1 MSSLYKDFGRKKII
15 DIELMSPNML
25 VDFDTGSLPN
35 AQIVWLNKRWFFSA
49 GINLDDPSIE
59 QQISQ
64 WLLSTFAVSSVQKLC
79 SSGSFGTTRLG
90 ADRYGAS
97 WGASHGGSGRCGH
110 LGLFNAKGI
119 GPTALVSPNVDWAHS
134 HGCLYLFEAIREAI
148 ASEIA
153 NAEMPHGATSVIA
166 IIDAGFSLR
175 PDENSAPEPCAILVR
190 PNFIRLAHFE
200 RSVFF
205 GTAGFKGSDQYQDSL
220 RVKEAIGTIT
230 RETSFRLPEM
240 LTKLAE
246 QVAASRA
253 YRLWAGRPTTDNV
266 TIDGAFL
273 DFGNFRSLPNWK
285 RADDSRGQVFGAE
298 MQDIENAVAS
308 LAHFFIKHSAPDPRL
323 IPVQLTRAIRDRL
336 DGAFRSMCISACA
349 LATGESNASTLSD
362 LVSSYYQLQQRSAYL
377 LCEPSPTW
385 RRKDWLYY
393 EMGPLADKPQARHTD
408 KTYGQAIRRLLLG
421 SGRSRDGLISYA
433 AARRWTA
440 PRHQQNYHVSR
451 HHAKRVVAQI
461 AKAGSVAKDVLSRY
475 ISSEIAMSRRIWPKL
490 APHHIILGFATD
502 VASSVVFTYDTAENA
517 YTAILSGIQLN
528 GTLRLFGTAV
538 AVGNDAFKE
547 TREIEVASR
556 YQPCGLSSHQSVSV
570 FGKMIEIPSPM
581 VTFTDGLT
589 AASKI
594 GQCGGK
600 TRG

>member
-1 MSSLYKDFGRKKII
+1 MSFLYKDFGRKKIV

-25 VDFDTGSLPN
+25 VDFDTGHLPN

-49 GINLDDPSIE
+49 GIDLDDPSIE
-59 QQISQ
+59 LEVSQ
-64 WLLSTFAVSSVQKLC
+64 WLLSTFAVSSVQELC
-79 SSGSFGTTRLG
+79 SSGSFGTTKLG

-153 NAEMPHGATSVIA
+153 LAEMPHSATSVIA

-175 PDENSAPEPCAILVR
+175 PDEDSAPEPCAVLVR

-220 RVKEAIGTIT
+220 RVKEAIGTIA
-230 RETSFRLPEM
+230 RETTFRLPDM
-240 LTKLAE
+240 LMKLAE

-253 YRLWAGRPTTDNV
+253 YRLWAGRPTTDNI

-285 RADDSRGQVFGAE
+285 RADDSRGQVFGTE

-308 LAHFFIKHSAPDPRL
+308 LTHFFIKHSALDPRL
-323 IPVQLTRAIRDRL
+323 TPAQLTKMVRDRL
-336 DGAFRSMCISACA
+336 DEAFRSMCISACA
-349 LATGESNASTLSD
+349 LPAGESIASTLSD
-362 LVSSYYQLQQRSAYL
+362 LVSSYYQFQQRSSYL

-385 RRKDWLYY
+385 KRKDWLYY
-393 EMGPLADKPQARHTD
+393 EMGPLTD
-408 KTYGQAIRRLLLG
+408 EPYVRYTAKTYGQAIRNLLLG
-421 SGRSRDGLISYA
+421 NGRSRDGLISYA

-461 AKAGSVAKDVLSRY
+461 TKTSSGAKDVLSRY

-490 APHHIILGFATD
+490 DPHHIILGFATD
-502 VASSVVFTYDTAENA
+502 IASSVVFTYDTAENV

-528 GTLRLFGTAV
+528 GALRLFGTAV
-538 AVGNDAFKE
+538 EVGNDAFKE
-547 TREIEVASR
+547 ACEIETTCR
-556 YQPCGLSSHQSVSV
+556 YQPCKLSSRQSVSV
-570 FGKMIEIPSPM
+570 FGKVIEIPSPM
-581 VTFTDGLT
+581 VTFADGLN

-594 GQCGGK
+594 EQCGGS
-600 TRG
+600 TGG